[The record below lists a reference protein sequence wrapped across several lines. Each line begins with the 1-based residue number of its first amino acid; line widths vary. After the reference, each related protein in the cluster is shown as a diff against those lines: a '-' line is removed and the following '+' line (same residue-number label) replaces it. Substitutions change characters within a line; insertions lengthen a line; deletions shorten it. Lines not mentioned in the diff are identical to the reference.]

1 MTDWTSG
8 YVADIGYTYGYYDA
22 LNPLRANLA
31 LLKEG
36 LAPPQVATA
45 CELGF
50 GQGLSINV
58 HGAASDVQWYGTDFN
73 PAQAGYAQ
81 ELAAGIDGAP
91 RLFDQSF
98 AEFCRRADLPD
109 FDFIGVHGIWSWISD
124 DNRAVIVDFV
134 RRKLRA
140 GGMLYISYNTQP
152 GFAAMVPMRDLMTQ
166 HAATLTPPGA
176 GVLAKVDG
184 ALAFANRLMATNP
197 LFARANPQVVERL
210 RALETLDRH
219 YLAHEY
225 FNRDWLPMSF
235 AGMAQLLSAA
245 KLDFACPASFTDLVP
260 ALNLTPEQQA
270 LLKELSDP
278 TFRESVHD
286 FMVCQQ
292 FRRDYWVKGKRQLRP
307 VECAEQVRAQRVVLC
322 EAPESVTLT
331 IKGALGEGTL
341 TEAVYAPIVK
351 LLGDHVV
358 RTLGD
363 IEASLHSEGITL
375 GQLHEACL
383 LLAHK
388 GMLAGAQDPA
398 VANARRPQTD
408 RLNRRLL
415 RQARCGG
422 EVSTLASPVTGSGI
436 PVGRFQQLFV
446 SAILQGKQQ
455 PSEWAHHAWQVL
467 KASQQTI
474 AKEGVMLVGDEQN
487 LSELTTQATE
497 FRERR
502 LPLLRAMGI
511 V

>member
-8 YVADIGYTYGYYDA
+8 YVADIGYTYGYYDM

-36 LAPPQVATA
+36 LAPPRVATA

-98 AEFCRRADLPD
+98 AEFCSRADLPD

-124 DNRAVIVDFV
+124 ENRAVIVDFV

-210 RALETLDRH
+210 KSLETLDRH

-235 AGMAQLLSAA
+235 ADMAQLLSAA

-341 TEAVYAPIVK
+341 TEAIYAPIVK

-446 SAILQGKQQ
+446 GAILQGKQQ

-474 AKEGVMLVGDEQN
+474 AKEGVMLAGDEQN
-487 LSELTTQATE
+487 LSELTTQATD